1 MCNSIFDANSLSRG
15 YPAKLENYGNSRGG
29 GGMTKVPSVGG
40 GECVFF
46 GATQLIAIREDT
58 SLSLHMGCT
67 SGRSDENTHPLPTPP
82 PPQKK
87 DGLVVQCGM
96 GLL

>member
-1 MCNSIFDANSLSRG
+1 MEIPG
-15 YPAKLENYGNSRGG
+15 VGRGG
-29 GGMTKVPSVGG
+29 GDDKSASRWG

-67 SGRSDENTHPLPTPP
+67 SGRSDENTHPLPH
-82 PPQKK
+82 KK
-87 DGLVVQCGM
+87 RMD
-96 GLL
+96 